1 MRLLVA
7 QEPLPAGVFSCS
19 IDKLV
24 DIGSKQRQDIAG
36 GRTLCAAF
44 GTSSAN
50 ALKYFWNGD
59 KENPGTCHAMTS
71 KEKAAEGDRIVTSE
85 IDDARG
91 VLIYLVVQE
100 SAQYIAIMDVLESSI
115 TDLTPREVGERL
127 RATGMPFDDNVL
139 AARLDKLREW
149 SAVSART
156 DTSQILRHA
165 DLLARNWKY
174 TATPAGR
181 QVQRFYRKVLAGTP
195 AVREIPLSSLARV
208 VEAVEELVSGQFANT
223 LLAELI
229 GRLFV
234 NHDDLDAALVGAE
247 DSLAGLVD
255 RFDLNDESTAELKA
269 LLVGYATHVAAE
281 LERGSARVYRAL
293 DALRLRFG
301 ELANEAVRA
310 SDARAL
316 IERGALTASHGG
328 RTEDWEDLLMWFHP
342 TSGRSARFALRLV
355 RALPGMHVNLR
366 RLHSSSGTA
375 TSRSRALAL
384 AKICTNPLY
393 GTAIFLAALGDHSW
407 RKLHGET
414 DDADLTR
421 IRPWRDGP
429 RVGVPELLRRTGRVG
444 ARGRAT
450 VARDDTE
457 AREAVRIARERRA
470 TEHAEAIREVL
481 AAAPAALLSDRAAK
495 VALAS
500 LLAAVRASSLIGR
513 RTGIRDGLSCTLF
526 HTGTDEGA
534 VVAPAWRVLTPG
546 RIPVFHIP
554 GAVVDVPKRGV
565 AIEEQERPR
574 VLFVGSII

>member
-1 MRLLVA
+1 
-7 QEPLPAGVFSCS
+7 
-19 IDKLV
+19 
-24 DIGSKQRQDIAG
+24 
-36 GRTLCAAF
+36 
-44 GTSSAN
+44 
-50 ALKYFWNGD
+50 
-59 KENPGTCHAMTS
+59 MTS
-71 KEKAAEGDRIVTSE
+71 KETAADEDRIVASR
-85 IDDARG
+85 INDARG

-115 TDLTPREVGERL
+115 TDLTPREVGARL
-127 RATGMPFDDNVL
+127 RAIGSPLDDDVL
-139 AARLDKLREW
+139 EARLDKLREW
-149 SAVSART
+149 GAVSART
-156 DTSQILRHA
+156 DTSRILRHA
-165 DLLARNWKY
+165 DLLARNWRY

-208 VEAVEELVSGQFANT
+208 AEAVDGLVSAQFANASI
-223 LLAELI
+223 AELI

-255 RFDLNDESTAELKA
+255 RFDLNNESTAELKA

-293 DALRLRFG
+293 DALRSRFR

-310 SDARAL
+310 SDARIL

-328 RTEDWEDLLMWFHP
+328 RIEDWEDLLAWFHP
-342 TSGRSARFALRLV
+342 SSGRSARFALRLV

-384 AKICTNPLY
+384 AKACTNPVY
-393 GTAIFLAALGDHSW
+393 GTAIFLAALGDHPW

-414 DDADLTR
+414 DDADLPR

-429 RVGVPELLRRTGRVG
+429 RVEVPELLRRTGRAG
-444 ARGRAT
+444 ARGRAAA
-450 VARDDTE
+450 ARDDTE
-457 AREAVRIARERRA
+457 AREAVRVARERRA
-470 TEHAEAIREVL
+470 AEHAEAICEVL
-481 AAAPAALLSDRAAK
+481 AATSGTPISDRAAR

-500 LLAAVRASSLIGR
+500 LMAAARVSSSNGR
-513 RTGIRDGLSCTLF
+513 RTAIRDGLGCTLF
-526 HTGTDEGA
+526 HTGSDEGA
-534 VVAPAWRVLTPG
+534 VVAPTWRVLTPG
-546 RIPVFHIP
+546 RIPVFHLP
-554 GAVVDVPKRGV
+554 NAVVDVPGPAAAV
-565 AIEEQERPR
+565 EEQELPR
-574 VLFVGSII
+574 VFLVGSIK